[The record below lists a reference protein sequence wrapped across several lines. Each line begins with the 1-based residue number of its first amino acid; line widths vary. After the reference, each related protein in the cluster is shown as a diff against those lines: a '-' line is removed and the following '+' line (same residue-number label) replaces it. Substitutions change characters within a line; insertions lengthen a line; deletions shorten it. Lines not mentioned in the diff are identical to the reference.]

1 MVELN
6 LVALAT
12 ATIAAFAVSST
23 WYGLL
28 GARMT
33 ALQSSQGTA
42 EAPAAAPE
50 PWKIGVELLR
60 SLTVATALA
69 LLVSSLDVSA
79 LHAGL
84 GIGLAAWITFP
95 VTLLAGAVIWEGVP
109 IELAAIHAGDWLFK
123 LLAVTAIVTVW
134 Q

>member
-6 LVALAT
+6 VLALAT
-12 ATIAAFAVSST
+12 ATVAAFAVSSA
-23 WYGLL
+23 WYAIL

-33 ALQSSQGTA
+33 ALQGGPGA
-42 EAPAAAPE
+42 VEAPAAAPA

-69 LLVSSLDVSA
+69 VLVSSLDVSSLA
-79 LHAGL
+79 AGL

-95 VTLLAGAVIWEGVP
+95 VTLLAGAVMWEGVP
-109 IELAAIHAGDWLFK
+109 LELAAFHAGDWLFK
-123 LLAVTAIVTVW
+123 LLAVVTIVTVW